1 MAERSRAPAGWAVG
15 GSILAAWLMIVL
27 GLWSALVGI
36 AAIAEDEVF
45 LTTPGYTYAVDL
57 TAWGWIHLVLGVVAL
72 AAGLALFSGAAWARA
87 VGIILAVLVAV
98 DYFLFLP
105 LHPLWSVVVIALSVF
120 IVWSLATVAPRDTGR
135 A

>member
-1 MAERSRAPAGWAVG
+1 MAERSRAAAGWAVG